1 MEEFKVYALDDDGNR
16 IEPQQPE
23 QEQNVEQEAAP
34 EVEPQQIETEDVQEE
49 VQQQD
54 VEEQVESQAED
65 VQEEKVTEPE
75 PEQDDNWFRQRLKE
89 RYEVEVA
96 SMEDLKNVLSNNE
109 KQQLPEEVEKYLEYR
124 KETGRTFQEFQEL
137 QKDWSTVDDSQVLRE
152 YLQQTK
158 RHLDREDIEHIIS
171 ESYSYDE
178 DLDDDKDI
186 RAKKIAYK
194 EALYEARNYFEG
206 MKDKFKVPLGSSE
219 ADVPEAYKEAV
230 NFYNEYR
237 AQSESNSATQKQ
249 NASFFTEKTNA
260 LFNDGFKGFEFNVD
274 GTKRMFKPSD
284 LEKVKQV
291 QSNVQNFIGQHLDE
305 TGKLKDA
312 AMYHKSLFAA
322 MNPDAVF
329 KYAYEQGKADA
340 TNDIVKETK
349 NIDMSVRENTVTDTK
364 GTKFR
369 VVESGDKFEFKI
381 KKRN

>member
-65 VQEEKVTEPE
+65 VQEEKETEPE